1 MVGAPQGR
9 YPGGLYPNANTN
21 LSRLAC
27 NISYSEAEY
36 DAFNDSQVI
45 NLCYQNRTGLVYQC
59 PLSVGTCSA
68 ALGDGSPTTS
78 DGLLF
83 DRVGM

>member
-21 LSRLAC
+21 LSREAC
-27 NISYSEAEY
+27 SVLYTQAEI
-36 DAFNDSQVI
+36 DGFNDSQVI
-45 NLCYQNRTGLVYQC
+45 DLCYQNRTGLVYQC

-68 ALGDGSPTTS
+68 ALGNGSATRP